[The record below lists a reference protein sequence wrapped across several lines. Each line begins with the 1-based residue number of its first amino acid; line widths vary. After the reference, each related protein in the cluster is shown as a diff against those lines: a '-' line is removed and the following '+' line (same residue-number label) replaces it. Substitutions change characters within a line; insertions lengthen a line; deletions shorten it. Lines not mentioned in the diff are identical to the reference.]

1 MLAVKQNKR
10 FHAKCEYYTIFN
22 AHLSEIKGMSGLGFS
37 IKACH
42 SLRAC
47 HG

>member
-1 MLAVKQNKR
+1 MLAVRENKL
-10 FHAKCEYYTIFN
+10 FNTKCEYYAIFN

-42 SLRAC
+42 SLGVC

>member
-1 MLAVKQNKR
+1 MLAVRENKL
-10 FHAKCEYYTIFN
+10 FNTKCEYYAIFN
-22 AHLSEIKGMSGLGFS
+22 AHLSEIKGMSGFGFS

-42 SLRAC
+42 SLGVC